1 MAGIAR
7 NDRRCILLENSKC
20 LTVLAS
26 GSSSCGIIGIIIVRK
41 VDIPHVLWGSARI
54 FVRFEGP
61 LERYEIVGATM
72 RVMAD
77 GMKRDRYKPG
87 VVPTAAPQQPLNS
100 AALPSR
106 ARSILSLTGLV
117 ISPANVRWASHQ
129 RRSAALRGN
138 SQEEIL

>member
-1 MAGIAR
+1 M
-7 NDRRCILLENSKC
+7 RRDKEDESED
-20 LTVLAS
+20 S
-26 GSSSCGIIGIIIVRK
+26 GADTDEQVHGRTMS
-41 VDIPHVLWGSARI
+41 LGSARI

-61 LERYEIVGATM
+61 LERYEIVGAT
-72 RVMAD
+72 R
-77 GMKRDRYKPG
+77 KKKQLFWIRLFQDRYKPG

-138 SQEEIL
+138 SQEEM